1 MPRICVKLD
10 NPNAPR
16 STRTSWTRDD
26 VVANIA
32 YTASENRRQLGP
44 SGKHDR
50 ERVTYCTTQEHV
62 RRVWQ
67 GGPGAQG
74 HWRYRKCVY
83 MKSATILFYQSQN
96 GRTATLNQN
105 KVLCSHYA
113 RFGTAFH
120 LTRKSTSM
128 KTAHLLHLVIAAPCC
143 CYGALGFCNWALP
156 AMTIIATN
164 KSKDT

>member
-1 MPRICVKLD
+1 MLLVQRKQETTSKL
-10 NPNAPR
+10 
-16 STRTSWTRDD
+16 
-26 VVANIA
+26 
-32 YTASENRRQLGP
+32 
-44 SGKHDR
+44 
-50 ERVTYCTTQEHV
+50 TYCSLHCKWKSTPRAKWKARQRKGNIPHYPRTCTESMT
-62 RRVWQ
+62 RRARSSRTLTLPKMRLHEKRNDLVLSESKW
-67 GGPGAQG
+67 P
-74 HWRYRKCVY
+74 HW
-83 MKSATILFYQSQN
+83 
-96 GRTATLNQN
+96 TLNQN